1 MKRMARWSLM
11 TALLAASAGA
21 LLAQSKPDSPAPSTL
36 QTTTRLVLIP
46 TLVQTPSNEIVYSLH
61 AEDFLLTDKG
71 VPQKVRLDDE
81 THQPLSLVVLMQT
94 GGSAVHEFDKYRNL
108 ETMLASML
116 GSAPNQVS
124 IVNFDSRPEAASPFT
139 SDIAQWTDAINHP
152 DPGDSGAAIMDSLK
166 FSLDLLAKQP
176 PANRRAIL
184 LISQPTDVGSKTTA
198 KEILRIS
205 GETNTAIYTLTFSP
219 QMTKL
224 KDSLREGGHSH
235 PPLHVG
241 NGDYVA
247 YFDLGEPL
255 GMILGAMRKN
265 VAAEMASLS
274 GGEAGVFENQHQ
286 LDDGLATLNSH
297 IRNRYTLSFTPTSAE
312 PGLHP
317 IQVRLPSHPELT
329 VSARTSYWLSG
340 SDGSS
345 QPQ

>member
-1 MKRMARWSLM
+1 MTRGLLM
-11 TALLAASAGA
+11 TALFFASAGI
-21 LLAQSKPDSPAPSTL
+21 LCAQNSPPDTIQS
-36 QTTTRLVLIP
+36 TTRLVVVP
-46 TLVQTPSNEIVYSLH
+46 TLVQTPANEVVYSLR

-71 VPQKVRLDDE
+71 VPQKIRIDDE
-81 THQPLSLVVLMQT
+81 AHQPLSLVVLMQT
-94 GGSAVHEFDKYRNL
+94 GGAAVHEFEKYRSL
-108 ETMLASML
+108 ETMLAPIL
-116 GSAPNQVS
+116 GEAPNQVS

-152 DPGDSGAAIMDSLK
+152 DSGDSGAAIMDGLK

-198 KEILRIS
+198 KEILRVS

-219 QMTKL
+219 QMTQL
-224 KDSLREGGHSH
+224 KDSLNEVHSN
-235 PPLHVG
+235 PPIHLG

-247 YFDLGEPL
+247 YFNLSQPL
-255 GMILGAMRKN
+255 GIILAAMRKN

-274 GGEAGVFENQHQ
+274 GGEAAAFENQHQ

-317 IQVRLPSHPELT
+317 IQVRLPSHPELV
-329 VSARTSYWLSG
+329 VSARTNYWLSDPG
-340 SDGSS
+340 SAPPK
-345 QPQ
+345 Q